1 NCSAPALWTIE
12 APPEKYGRRRTDYG
26 LRRDGGRCRWRKSS
40 RPASRAC
47 PPRTGCGGAA
57 LRLASASGE
66 VAPGPAAAARHHRR
80 ADRPPAGP
88 GRDHTTARRGCRRGA
103 GLARSGPSPVGTR
116 ALRARRPP
124 VRRSAGP
131 PVRERP
137 PRCGARRRRGR
148 RPAGTGEPHARGRA
162 PLEPPLVDR
171 QVGARPTRGGGRAR
185 GRRRLSFGR
194 AGVSDRHASRPG
206 AAGLRPAERDC
217 RRRVAGY
224 RHRRGDAGADPGAP
238 SRGRHPR
245 RRRDHGAVACG
256 RSRGRGATDA
266 EGAERMNDTVDVTV
280 NGEPRAVARGATL
293 LELLESLALDP
304 RAVVVE
310 HNRTIVRRPRLAAI
324 TVAPGDAIELVH
336 FVGGG

>member
-66 VAPGPAAAARHHRR
+66 GAPGPAAAARHHRR

-124 VRRSAGP
+124 PRLFVNDRLDVALAVGAAGVQLGQGSLTP
-131 PVRERP
+131 ADACRLNPRWWIGKSVHDLREAEAAHAGGADYLLVGPVFP
-137 PRCGARRRRGR
+137 TATHPD
-148 RPAGTGEPHARGRA
+148 RA
-162 PLEPPLVDR
+162 PL
-171 QVGARPTRGGGRAR
+171 GSARLKEIA
-185 GRRRLSFGR
+185 
-194 AGVSDRHASRPG
+194 
-206 AAGLRPAERDC
+206 
-217 RRRVAGY
+217 
-224 RHRRGDAGADPGAP
+224 
-238 SRGRHPR
+238 
-245 RRRDHGAVACG
+245 
-256 RSRGRGATDA
+256 
-266 EGAERMNDTVDVTV
+266 
-280 NGEPRAVARGATL
+280 
-293 LELLESLALDP
+293 
-304 RAVVVE
+304 
-310 HNRTIVRRPRLAAI
+310 
-324 TVAPGDAIELVH
+324 
-336 FVGGG
+336 